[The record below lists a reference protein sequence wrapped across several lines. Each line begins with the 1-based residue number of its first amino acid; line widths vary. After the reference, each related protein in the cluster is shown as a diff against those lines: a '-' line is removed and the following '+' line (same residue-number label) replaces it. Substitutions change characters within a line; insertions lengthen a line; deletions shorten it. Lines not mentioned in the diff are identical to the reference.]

1 MSWTRRF
8 GRSLVPVAG
17 ALAFSVLLL
26 LLAGADPLEALGLLV
41 EGSVGSAA
49 NLSDTLTAWV
59 TMVLA
64 AAGLVVTFR
73 AGLWNIGV
81 EGQVI
86 AGYTGLKD
94 QVGYF
99 YYVTQDT
106 FQRFKGNRYVV
117 QAVP

>member
-17 ALAFSVLLL
+17 VAFSVLLL

-41 EGSVGSAA
+41 DGRWDPLPTSPY
-49 NLSDTLTAWV
+49 TLTAWV

-73 AGLWNIGV
+73 AGLV
-81 EGQVI
+81 
-86 AGYTGLKD
+86 
-94 QVGYF
+94 
-99 YYVTQDT
+99 
-106 FQRFKGNRYVV
+106 R
-117 QAVP
+117 